1 MTRSISAIAV
11 DIAAIWKPSVHA
23 KPYLHAMHSLQCIT
37 DCYYLDSGRSIVLY
51 FLANARGFRG
61 AEAQKLKAELNFH
74 LKGN

>member
-1 MTRSISAIAV
+1 MTRPISAIAV

-23 KPYLHAMHSLQCIT
+23 APYLHAMKSLRSIT